1 MPPPAPALVPRL
13 LMASAIVAAARPL
26 GDLLGDLLDE
36 PLGTREAIAM
46 ALALSGV
53 ALAMRQRR

>member
-1 MPPPAPALVPRL
+1 
-13 LMASAIVAAARPL
+13 MASAIVAAARPL
-26 GDLLGDLLDE
+26 GDLLGDLLGE
-36 PLGTREAIAM
+36 PLGEPLGAREAIAM

>member
-1 MPPPAPALVPRL
+1 
-13 LMASAIVAAARPL
+13 MASAIVAAARPL
-26 GDLLGDLLDE
+26 GDLLGE
-36 PLGTREAIAM
+36 PLGAREAIAM

>member
-1 MPPPAPALVPRL
+1 
-13 LMASAIVAAARPL
+13 MASAIVAAARPL
-26 GDLLGDLLDE
+26 GDLLGDLLGE
-36 PLGTREAIAM
+36 PLGAREAIAM

>member
-1 MPPPAPALVPRL
+1 
-13 LMASAIVAAARPL
+13 MASAIVAAARPL
-26 GDLLGDLLDE
+26 GDLLGA
-36 PLGTREAIAM
+36 REAIAM